1 MRNHT
6 GNVANSIM
14 NEEHEAG
21 VMPPT
26 KRVLPYGYD
35 GTTKNLL
42 FVDSNGTQR
51 SIVTIASTITTS
63 FGGNVTL
70 NPGPNQIGS
79 VTISHPITA
88 TLGGLVTLAQSPN
101 LIGIVTVAN
110 QPALVAGTAQ
120 IGSVTIANQ
129 PPLIAG
135 TAYVGLASVNI
146 GGTLPALSAGTNFIG
161 LVSAASIHASTDMK
175 TLISGED
182 QTNDVM
188 KVEGQFSY
196 TTHIAAS
203 TVAVK
208 AAAGFFHLF
217 AVGMP
222 SCPTTIFFDSATGT
236 GTKIHTIG
244 ANHPLG
250 TYLMD
255 VKFTTGLS
263 IDSIAGGG
271 GVVPQIMV
279 AWR

>member
-1 MRNHT
+1 MNHT
-6 GNVANSIM
+6 GNSQPAISQ
-14 NEEHEAG
+14 EEHEAG

-26 KRVLPYGYD
+26 KRVLNYGTD
-35 GTTKNLL
+35 GTNKNA
-42 FVDSNGTQR
+42 FFIDSNGTMR

-70 NPGPNQIGS
+70 NPSPNQIGS
-79 VTISHPITA
+79 VTISHPITT

-101 LIGIVTVAN
+101 LIGIVTIAN

-161 LVSAASIHASTDMK
+161 LVSTASIHASTDMK

-196 TTHIAAS
+196 TSFISVS
-203 TVAVK
+203 TVAIK
-208 AAAGFFHLF
+208 AAAGFVHLF
-217 AVGMP
+217 NIGAP
-222 SCPTTIFFDSATGT
+222 SCPTTIFYDSVTCT
-236 GTKIHTIG
+236 GTKVHTLSAG
-244 ANHPLG
+244 YPMGSHPL
-250 TYLMD
+250 D
-255 VKFTTGLS
+255 IKFTTGIS
-263 IDSIAGGG
+263 IDTFSSGG
-271 GVVPQIMV
+271 GVVPQILV